1 MTTSKI
7 YIGADHNG
15 FAMKAALLA
24 ALQKSGYEVVDE
36 GDAEL
41 KPDDDF
47 PQFASKVVVALK
59 ADGDHNARGILI
71 CGSGQGMCMA
81 ANRYKG
87 IRASLVWDVHEAH
100 AARNDDDSN
109 VLCLPARS
117 ITNEQA
123 IAIAEAWLKTPFA
136 GAPRFKRRIAEL
148 DQLG

>member
-1 MTTSKI
+1 MKI
-7 YIGADHNG
+7 YLGADHNG
-15 FAMKAALLA
+15 FDMKAALLA
-24 ALQKSGYEVVDE
+24 ALQASGYDVVDQ
-36 GDAEL
+36 GDVERD
-41 KPDDDF
+41 PDDDF
-47 PQFASKVVVALK
+47 PQFAGQVVQSMK
-59 ADGDHNARGILI
+59 SDGAAETRGILI

-87 IRASLVWDVHEAH
+87 IRASLIWNVHEAH

-117 ITNEQA
+117 VTNQEA
-123 IAIAEAWLKTPFA
+123 IAIAEAWLKTAFA